1 MWLGRVAV
9 LLALFSLSG
18 MDRALVQ
25 AYAWGTMI
33 HDRAPEMGLDSA
45 INDTFSGD
53 HPCEVCLAVLEET
66 HKQQQP
72 APGPEQQDQNPKLFA
87 TASLPPSIGLATPI
101 GSQILP
107 AGPPAAFDSV
117 IHELPTPPP
126 RRVSEFPLT

>member
-1 MWLGRVAV
+1 
-9 LLALFSLSG
+9 

-53 HPCEVCLAVLEET
+53 HPCELCLAVLEET

-72 APGPEQQDQNPKLFA
+72 APGPEQQDQNPKLFGN
-87 TASLPPSIGLATPI
+87 TYLPPSISLAPPT

-107 AGPPAAFDSV
+107 DYPTGAFDSA

-126 RRVSEFPLT
+126 RRV